1 MKNILLATTV
11 LAGFASA
18 ASAEI
23 TFSGMGRFGVSY
35 NNNVAA
41 GVAKAQVSER
51 FRVNIDGKTVTDGG
65 VTFGGRVRLQSD
77 AGNTNALL
85 SAGQLYA
92 SANGLR
98 LEVGNVNEAL
108 DSVALFYD
116 SEVGYIGNSAGEQ
129 GGFDSFSSGPY
140 GAGDVNRMG
149 VFFGYSAGPLN
160 ARVSYINHDQT
171 VTKSALGTDK
181 EISVSADYKFGQITV
196 AAGAAKNSGG
206 VKDAFNNF
214 VGAAYALSPDINVGL
229 NYYNAGAPATKAASL
244 VTLYGNYTMGALT
257 LRGYVTKTNATVK
270 NQTVPGI
277 GADYALG
284 GGVTLSGS
292 IRPDFAGKTQA
303 DMGVKFNF

>member
-18 ASAEI
+18 ASADI
-23 TFSGMGRFGVSY
+23 TFSGGGRFGVSY
-35 NNNVAA
+35 DNSVAA
-41 GVAKAQVSER
+41 GVAKATVNDR
-51 FRVNIDGKTVTDGG
+51 MRINIDGKTVTDGG
-65 VTFGGRVRLQSD
+65 VTFGGRIRLQGD
-77 AGNTNALL
+77 QGNVGALL
-85 SAGQLYA
+85 SAPQLYA

-108 DSVALFYD
+108 DSTALYYN

-129 GGFDSFSSGPY
+129 YGFDSFSSGPY
-140 GAGDVNRMG
+140 ADMNRMG

-171 VTKSALGTDK
+171 VTKSAVGTDK
-181 EISVSADYKFGQITV
+181 EISVSGDYQFGQITV
-196 AAGAAKNSGG
+196 SAGAVKNSSG
-206 VKDAFNNF
+206 VKNAFNNF

-229 NYYNAGAPATKAASL
+229 NYYNAGVPGTKAASMT
-244 VTLYGNYTMGALT
+244 TLYGNYAMGALT
-257 LRGYVTKTNATVK
+257 LRGYITNTNATVK
-270 NQTVPGI
+270 NPTVPGI

-292 IRPDFAGKTQA
+292 LRPDHAGKTQG
-303 DMGVKFNF
+303 DLGVKFSF